1 MIKFLV
7 DLNSA
12 CSDYAIAGTLSL
24 LYQIFKM
31 VCVIV
36 PIILIVFA
44 SINMGKLMINPDD
57 KKGIGSIG
65 KKIMAAIII
74 FIVPNFLDIV
84 VHFNTLSDTTET
96 TFSVLSCFTNSENS
110 S

>member
-12 CSDYAIAGTLSL
+12 CSDYAVASSLNL
-24 LYQIFKM
+24 LYTIFKLI
-31 VCVIV
+31 CVIV

-57 KKGIGSIG
+57 KK
-65 KKIMAAIII
+65 
-74 FIVPNFLDIV
+74 
-84 VHFNTLSDTTET
+84 E
-96 TFSVLSCFTNSENS
+96 
-110 S
+110 

>member
-1 MIKFLV
+1 
-7 DLNSA
+7 
-12 CSDYAIAGTLSL
+12 
-24 LYQIFKM
+24 M

-57 KKGIGSIG
+57 KKGVGGIF

-74 FIVPNFLDIV
+74 FIVPNFITIV
-84 VHFNTLSDTTET
+84 VDFYSIWDRI
-96 TFSVLSCFTNSENS
+96 
-110 S
+110 